1 MDELVQDGQKGGR
14 SAAKALI
21 EAARDHVREVKPDS
35 NPNVQFKIRV
45 YANVAGLAKTYSDTG
60 IVSSAD
66 TLRSFIQGF
75 NMHNTLCDFVDAG
88 NGKECSDVK
97 VAGKNV
103 LFLLLRMKGSL
114 T

>member
-1 MDELVQDGQKGGR
+1 MDELVRDGQKGGR

-21 EAARDHVREVKPDS
+21 EAAREHVREVKPDS

-97 VAGKNV
+97 VAGKNL